1 MFKRLIFL
9 TSFLLVF
16 VVAFAFSTTAM
27 AADIAIST
35 QAGWFGQAA
44 ADREMQEIVDNV
56 TAVSVEQ
63 FAADQQD
70 ALADWVVAHTGD
82 GVSDLLILCGQ
93 LPDSIYP
100 AGNAQPDGSLAE
112 LFLDDGNT
120 IVNTGDWIFYV
131 CSAGNNGPSGLQNMM
146 DIPGVTV
153 AGEDNT
159 AVTVTAEG
167 QAVTPSLQDFQT
179 DRPFHLDTLEG
190 DWAPELILAQN
201 DAGTRADPV
210 IVANAATGGR
220 IGIFYQTAGQDDDPR
235 GEVISEWINNWCLTG
250 GAIPNSPAW
259 KPNPEDGAIDVDA
272 ATLEWTAGY
281 GAVSHKVYLSTDAT
295 IDESDLAAETE
306 MAMHFETLTPG
317 TTYYWRVDEVD
328 ADGNVIEGEV
338 WSFSTLPLEAHFP
351 FPPDGAS
358 NAISV
363 ELSWTPGKN
372 AIMHNVNYGTD
383 PAMLLPVSMM
393 QMDTS
398 YDPGALDLDTTYYW
412 RVDEFTPAG
421 TITGPVWS
429 FSTIGPVTP
438 VDIPD
443 LVAMYPLTEDASSLA
458 TLDVSG
464 NDNHGALI
472 GDLTFVDD
480 PVMGQVLSLP
490 GGSNQ
495 FVDIGA
501 VGISG
506 NMQKTIMCWAKA
518 DHTSIPDWTLIF
530 GFTGDAGGA
539 GGNGSHFNIGSLGG
553 PGGVGAHVWGWEET
567 IFSDTKALDWHHYAM
582 TYDGTTIQYYGD
594 GAPMD
599 TDLGKSNVQD
609 LSASGDR
616 VHIGSRVTQDSSF
629 PGRVSDA
636 RIYSRVLTD
645 EEIRQIGSDVTLP
658 WSPDPADGASDID
671 ASAVLAWNPGD
682 GAVEQDVYVGNDAD
696 AVAAADATD
705 TTGIYRGRQVETTYA
720 LEDASWGM
728 PNYWRVDQVAADGS
742 IVVGPVWSFGVVEFI
757 SMDIWVAAATDAGAA
772 YIDTYVKD
780 DLYDIGT
787 YGGEQ
792 TYEFI
797 VLSDPDETE
806 ASMCLIGRRWFGDT
820 EVGLK
825 YEQSP
830 NTGTYG
836 ATTFGVWD
844 FDYGVATNPGVET
857 HLVFVSSEAAAT
869 TDLYVDGALA
879 GSIASAIS
887 LSGNVGIGYGVQAED
902 GSDTFDNFDG
912 DIFGVAI
919 YDRALSADE
928 IAANA
933 DKYLNPIPITDPNL
947 LIYYDFESG
956 TGSLAIDQSG
966 HSNHGQFMGNPEWAT
981 GIFGGCVA
989 IDIADLDY
997 IQTGAPLNIVSNTVT
1012 VTGWVK
1018 HDETPAAWSGIL
1030 THRGTSPGCL
1040 GLQHNGSEG
1049 PEGAELRY
1057 MWGADQ
1063 YWDFSTGLLIPNG
1076 EWYFAALAISP
1087 EQAKFYLNGIE
1098 QTATNV
1104 APHEPTN
1111 FDSLIRVGRDHEDGR
1126 IMTSLIDEVRFYNR
1140 TLTDVDIQR
1149 LVLPDVTAPGDI
1161 VQGVPNDGDWPGGE
1175 IPDFATDDD
1184 IGTKYLHFKG
1194 ATEPTGFQVEP
1205 ASGPSIVTGL
1215 TFTTAGDEAPRDPVA
1230 FELSGSNDSIDGP
1243 YELIASGDIVDFA
1256 QETAWPRDTM
1266 NATPISFENDVAYNY
1281 YQVMFPTVR
1290 DAASANSMQIAEVE
1304 LLGVGLLEIVFAE
1317 DFESYAAGSD
1327 LHGQA
1332 GWKGWD
1338 NAAGAGAPAS
1348 DALAVSGLNSVEII
1362 GSADLVHEFDLAGGM
1377 LEFSAMQYIP
1387 SGTTGTTYFILLNTY
1402 SDGGTKDW
1410 SIQTTFDLAAGTIGF
1425 WHGGETTIL
1434 YDQWV
1439 EMKYIIDLD
1448 NNTVDKYYNGELIAT
1463 DQWDDNV
1470 NGTLQAI
1477 DLYGN
1482 GASSVY
1488 YDDIT
1493 VTRP

>member
-9 TSFLLVF
+9 TTFVLVF
-16 VVAFAFSTTAM
+16 TFAFCPMAM

-44 ADREMQEIVDNV
+44 ADREMQEIADNV
-56 TAVSVEQ
+56 TAVSVER
-63 FAADQQD
+63 FTADQQD

-82 GVSDLLILCGQ
+82 GEADLLILCGQ
-93 LPDSIYP
+93 FPDTIYP
-100 AGNAQPDGSLAE
+100 GGNAQPDGSLAE
-112 LFLDDGNT
+112 LFLDDGNC
-120 IVNTGDWIFYV
+120 IINTGDYMFYV
-131 CSAGNNGPSGLQNMM
+131 NSAGANNAAGGLENMM
-146 DIPGVTV
+146 DIPGISMWD
-153 AGEDNT
+153 DNT
-159 AVTVTAEG
+159 PANVTAEG
-167 QAVTPSLQDFQT
+167 RAVAPSLQDFQT
-179 DRPFHLDTLEG
+179 DRPFHLDELEG
-190 DWAPELILAQN
+190 DWVPELILAQN

-210 IVANAATGGR
+210 IVVNTVTGGR
-220 IGIFYQTAGQDDDPR
+220 LGIFYQTSGQDDDPR
-235 GEVISEWINNWCLTG
+235 GEVISEWINNFALTG
-250 GAIPNSPAW
+250 GQIPSSPAW
-259 KPNPEDGAIDVDA
+259 KPVPQDGAIDVDA
-272 ATLEWTAGY
+272 AALEWTAGY
-281 GAVSHKVYLSTDAT
+281 AAVSHKVYLSTDAT
-295 IDESDLAAETE
+295 IDEADLAAETE
-306 MAMHFETLTPG
+306 MAMNFADLTPG

-328 ADGNVIEGEV
+328 ADGNVVEGDV

-351 FPPDGAS
+351 SPADGAT

-363 ELSWTPGKN
+363 ELSWTPGKDT
-372 AIMHNVNYGTD
+372 IMHNVNYGTD
-383 PAMLLPVSMM
+383 PAALLPVSMM
-393 QMDTS
+393 QMGTS

-443 LVAMYPLTEDASSLA
+443 LVAMYPLTEDASSLGA
-458 TLDVSG
+458 LDVSG

-472 GDLTFVDD
+472 GDLAFVDD

-506 NMQKTIMCWAKA
+506 NMPKTIMCWAKA
-518 DHTSIPDWTLIF
+518 DHTNIPDWTLIF
-530 GFTGDAGGA
+530 GFTGQADGS

-553 PGGVGAHVWGWEET
+553 PGGVGAHCWGWEET

-582 TYDGTTIQYYGD
+582 TYDGTTIRYYGD
-594 GAPMD
+594 GQLMD
-599 TDLGKSNVQD
+599 TDVGKSNVQD

-658 WSPDPADGASDID
+658 WSPDPADGASEID
-671 ASAVLAWNPGD
+671 ASAIFAWNPGD

-720 LEDASWGM
+720 LQDVSWGM
-728 PNYWRVDQVAADGS
+728 TNYWRADQVAADGS
-742 IVVGPVWSFGVVEFI
+742 IVVGPVWSFGVVDFV
-757 SMDIWVAAATDAGAA
+757 SMDVWEAAATDAGAA

-797 VLSDPDETE
+797 VLSNPDETE
-806 ASMCLIGRRWFGDT
+806 ASMCLIGRRTFGDT

-825 YEQSP
+825 YEQWN

-836 ATTFGVWD
+836 ATVFGVVD
-844 FDYGVATNPGVET
+844 LDYGVATNPGVET

-902 GSDTFDNFDG
+902 GSDTFDDFDG

-919 YDRALSADE
+919 YDRALTADE

-933 DKYLNPIPITDPNL
+933 DKYFSPIPITDPDM

-956 TGSLAIDQSG
+956 TGSLALDQSG
-966 HSNHGQFMGNPEWAT
+966 HGNHGQFMGNPEWTT

-997 IQTGAPLNIVSNTVT
+997 IQTGSPLNIVSNTVT

-1018 HDETPAAWSGIL
+1018 HDETPAGWSGIL

-1040 GLQHNGSEG
+1040 GLQHNGLEG

-1057 MWGADQ
+1057 MWGADV
-1063 YWDFSTGLLIPNG
+1063 YWSFSSGLLIPNG
-1076 EWYFAALAISP
+1076 EWYFAALTIAP
-1087 EQAKFYLNGIE
+1087 DQAKFYLNGIE

-1104 APHEPTN
+1104 AEHEPTN
-1111 FDSLIRVGRDHEDGR
+1111 FDSLIRVGRDHNDDR

-1140 TLTDVDIQR
+1140 TLTDVDIQK
-1149 LVLPDVTAPGDI
+1149 LLLPDVTAPGDT
-1161 VQGVPNDGDWPGGE
+1161 VKGVPDDGDWPGGE
-1175 IPDFATDDD
+1175 YPALATDDD
-1184 IGTKYLHFKG
+1184 SGTKYLHFKG
-1194 ATEPTGFQVEP
+1194 GAMATGFVVTP
-1205 ASGPSIVTGL
+1205 LAGPSIVTGM
-1215 TFTTAGDEAPRDPVA
+1215 TFTTANDSPNRDPIT
-1230 FELSGSNDSIDGP
+1230 FELSGSNESIDGP

-1256 QETAWPRDTM
+1256 QEAELPRFTM
-1266 NATPISFENDVAYNY
+1266 NATPISFENDVAYKH
-1281 YQVMFPTVR
+1281 YQILFPTLR
-1290 DAASANSMQIAEVE
+1290 GPTEGLMQIAEVE
-1304 LLGVGLLEIVFAE
+1304 LLGVGVAEIVFAE

-1327 LHGQA
+1327 LHGQD

-1338 NAAGAGAPAS
+1338 NTAGAGAPAS
-1348 DALAVSGLNSVEII
+1348 DALAASGLNSVEII

-1387 SGTTGTTYFILLNTY
+1387 SGTTGTTYFILLNSY
-1402 SDGGTKDW
+1402 DDGANQDW
-1410 SIQTTFDLAAGTIGF
+1410 SVQTTFDLAAGTIGF
-1425 WHGGETTIL
+1425 WHGGEATIL

-1439 EMKYIIDLD
+1439 ELKYIIDLD
-1448 NNTVDKYYNGELIAT
+1448 NNTVDKYYNGELIVT

-1470 NGTLQAI
+1470 HGTLGAI
-1477 DLYGN
+1477 DLFGN

-1493 VTRP
+1493 VARP